1 MSPPSYDGHS
11 STPVCP
17 SVSPSIG
24 ASRDRPGLNWI
35 DSTRSD
41 LNWIDSTRS
50 DLNWINS
57 TRSDLNW
64 INSTRSDLNWINST
78 RPDLNWIDPIRSD
91 PDWFGTECFIL
102 GSRILE
108 YVITGDRY
116 TGDRLIG

>member
-64 INSTRSDLNWINST
+64 I
-78 RPDLNWIDPIRSD
+78 DPIRSD
-91 PDWFGTECFIL
+91 PDWFGTECFIP

>member
-35 DSTRSD
+35 DP
-41 LNWIDSTRS
+41 I
-50 DLNWINS
+50 
-57 TRSDLNW
+57 
-64 INSTRSDLNWINST
+64 RSDLNWINST